1 MFFVGWDFSFVFVIV
16 VIMILIIVVIVMG
29 VGLKFYFIGGVVCW
43 LFWLINI
50 YVCEKMW
57 FLKGLFFNFLFVSND
72 INVRNYYF

>member
-1 MFFVGWDFSFVFVIV
+1 M
-16 VIMILIIVVIVMG
+16 
-29 VGLKFYFIGGVVCW
+29 GLKFYFIGGVVCW

-72 INVRNYYF
+72 IMLEIIIFNVFNFFEK